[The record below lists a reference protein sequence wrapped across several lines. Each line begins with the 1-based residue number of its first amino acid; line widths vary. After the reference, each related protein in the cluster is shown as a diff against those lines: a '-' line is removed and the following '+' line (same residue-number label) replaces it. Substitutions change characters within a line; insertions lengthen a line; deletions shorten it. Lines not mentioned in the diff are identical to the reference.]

1 MTWQEE
7 QLSMLRMELKLGIQ
21 DLGVAT
27 DNDKMHLEVKRS
39 VIHIFSGDAVASKCH
54 WSQKK

>member
-1 MTWQEE
+1 MTWLEE

-54 WSQKK
+54 